1 MNKLAIQVTLNAI
14 DKLTA
19 PFRNASKEAQKLA
32 QSLNQTKTAKK
43 GLEDQQK
50 LINSFTALK
59 QSVSQNKQAL
69 TEAQKKAQDL
79 AKQFNAT
86 SNPTKKLK
94 REFENAK
101 RAITQLKQAQIAEN
115 NKLNQA
121 RRALSEAGIST
132 KNLSQSQRELKR
144 KIEAA
149 NQSIQKQEQR
159 LQKLNQRT
167 KEQARYQKQVQKLKS
182 GSDFAAGFGMRAMAH
197 GGAVLGSGSLMMKP
211 ALEFE
216 QEFSN
221 VQALARLDKTKDAE
235 KIKQLRDQAIQL
247 GATTSFTSRDVAA
260 GQGYL
265 AMAGFNDKQIL
276 DSMPAVLNMTKA
288 AGMEMGRVADI
299 SSDISSGFKI
309 PAAEMNRVADVLT
322 LTFTSSNTNLELL
335 GETMK
340 YLGPIAAST
349 GQDFETMSAMVG
361 LLGNVG
367 IKGSQAGTSLRSAML
382 RLAGPPKQAAK
393 AMKKLGLSAKD
404 SKGNMRA
411 LTDILV
417 DVEKKTAKMGSA
429 DKMAYYKAIFGAEAA
444 TAMVELVKQAGI
456 NGIQE
461 MSDKLQS
468 AAGTAEKVAETMA
481 DNVMGD
487 LKNLQSASEALTIS
501 IFDETSDSLRELI
514 QQSTQFLRTANQW
527 IKANPQLAASIT
539 KWVAGISAGLVAVGA
554 LSLVFSYLLYPVGR
568 AILFFNKFTGA
579 SKLLNLVLFNSDNKF
594 KLLNKSLFSS
604 KTTFNG
610 ASYAGRQFL
619 SLIKLIPAKFLAILS
634 KMKSLS
640 FWLNGLKM
648 LARVALS
655 PLRLA
660 LVGIGSI
667 LSFLLSP
674 IGLLTAAFVAAG
686 VYIYRNWEKVRAFFG
701 GFWEGLK
708 SGLAPVIEKFKP
720 LGDLFG
726 VVVGWIEKA
735 VKWFTD
741 LLSPVQSTQTELD
754 SARSAGE
761 KFGNGMAKAIKLIL
775 TPLTLLM
782 DGIKWLTE
790 NMPSWDGIKNSVSN
804 AWDSTKNA
812 AGSAWQSTKETASNI
827 WGKVKEATGF
837 GSDGN
842 QPPVQK
848 WSGGYVGNGG
858 KYQPMGIVH
867 GGEYVMTKEATS
879 RLGIHTLNALNYGK
893 QALIAGG
900 LGVSVATAAPVQVDH
915 RPPISARPVAT
926 QVAQPMTVQIT
937 INAAQGMDERM
948 IAQQVA
954 KEFQRIQNQ
963 QQARTRNSLRDR
975 V

>member
-1 MNKLAIQVTLNAI
+1 MKNLALQVTLSAV

-19 PFRNASKEAQKLA
+19 PFRNASKEVQKLA

-43 GLEDQQK
+43 ALEDQQK
-50 LINSFTALK
+50 LINNFTSLK
-59 QSVSQNKQAL
+59 NSVSENKRTL
-69 TEAQKKAQDL
+69 SEAQKKAQDL

-101 RAITQLKQAQIAEN
+101 RAVTKLKEAQIAEN
-115 NKLNQA
+115 NRLNQA

-167 KEQARYQKQVQKLKS
+167 KEQARYQKQVQKLKA

-197 GGAVLGSGSLMMKP
+197 GGAVLGSSSMMMKP
-211 ALEFE
+211 AFEFE
-216 QEFSN
+216 EEFSK

-235 KIKQLRDQAIQL
+235 RIKQLRDQAIQL
-247 GATTSFTSRDVAA
+247 GAATSFTSRDVAA

-288 AGMEMGRVADI
+288 AGMEMGRVSDI

-393 AMKKLGLSAKD
+393 AMKKLGVSAKD

-417 DVEKKTAKMGSA
+417 DVEKKTAKMGSG

-444 TAMVELVKQAGI
+444 TAMVELVKQAGV

-461 MSDKLQS
+461 MSDKLKN

-487 LKNLQSASEALTIS
+487 LKNLQSAGEALTIS
-501 IFDETSDSLRELI
+501 IFDETSGSIRELI

-527 IKANPQLAASIT
+527 IKANPQLAASMA

-594 KLLNKSLFSS
+594 RLFNKTLFSG

-610 ASYAGRQFL
+610 VSYAGKQFL
-619 SLIKLIPAKFLAILS
+619 SLIKLMPAKFLAIVS

-640 FWLNGLKM
+640 F
-648 LARVALS
+648 
-655 PLRLA
+655 
-660 LVGIGSI
+660 
-667 LSFLLSP
+667 
-674 IGLLTAAFVAAG
+674 
-686 VYIYRNWEKVRAFFG
+686 
-701 GFWEGLK
+701 
-708 SGLAPVIEKFKP
+708 
-720 LGDLFG
+720 
-726 VVVGWIEKA
+726 
-735 VKWFTD
+735 
-741 LLSPVQSTQTELD
+741 
-754 SARSAGE
+754 
-761 KFGNGMAKAIKLIL
+761 
-775 TPLTLLM
+775 
-782 DGIKWLTE
+782 
-790 NMPSWDGIKNSVSN
+790 
-804 AWDSTKNA
+804 
-812 AGSAWQSTKETASNI
+812 
-827 WGKVKEATGF
+827 
-837 GSDGN
+837 
-842 QPPVQK
+842 
-848 WSGGYVGNGG
+848 
-858 KYQPMGIVH
+858 
-867 GGEYVMTKEATS
+867 
-879 RLGIHTLNALNYGK
+879 
-893 QALIAGG
+893 
-900 LGVSVATAAPVQVDH
+900 
-915 RPPISARPVAT
+915 
-926 QVAQPMTVQIT
+926 
-937 INAAQGMDERM
+937 
-948 IAQQVA
+948 
-954 KEFQRIQNQ
+954 
-963 QQARTRNSLRDR
+963 
-975 V
+975 